1 MVGAIAFVF
10 LKIDSVESE
19 NNVGR
24 REKEGG
30 GGEGGEKGK
39 GVRKKGGKEG
49 GREGGK
55 TEKEKWM
62 ILLTI
67 LVRFF

>member
-1 MVGAIAFVF
+1 MLRVKTTLEG
-10 LKIDSVESE
+10 
-19 NNVGR
+19 GR
-24 REKEGG
+24 RKGG
-30 GGEGGEKGK
+30 GGGGGGGK
-39 GVRKKGGKEG
+39 WVRKNEGKEG
-49 GREGGK
+49 RREGGK

>member
-30 GGEGGEKGK
+30 GGERWEKGK
-39 GVRKKGGKEG
+39 WVRKNEGKEG
-49 GREGGK
+49 RREGGK

>member
-30 GGEGGEKGK
+30 GGGRGEKGK
-39 GVRKKGGKEG
+39 WVRKNEGKEG
-49 GREGGK
+49 RREGGK